1 MHSTELSGFQQIGDV
16 AKELVSK
23 LVDRRDLGTISTPPA
38 SSRSSGFNDPGSMW
52 EAIER
57 LWWKHRLPCHSPA

>member
-23 LVDRRDLGTISTPPA
+23 LADRRGLGTISAPPV
-38 SSRSSGFNDPGSMW
+38 SSRSLGVSDPGSMW
-52 EAIER
+52 EAVER
-57 LWWKHRLPCHSPA
+57 LWLKHRGQKLCLG